1 VNSRILNK
9 RKGWLDTYTAQLL
22 DTWSKK
28 ADALQGLTGALKY
41 FGIKQSGNGFEIDS
55 SEEFPCF
62 RQSLNLFKV
71 VLQKQISK
79 EDIGLTGFDQLPAYD
94 ALITIV
100 GFSPEPLMHTAL
112 ALAPKHVYPV
122 ATEESAE
129 HYKVPLN
136 PITRKPDGKLLY
148 FETIIAHYKES
159 SQKITVNPI
168 KRNVASI
175 GSMDTFKRVRQI
187 INEVRQENECAKIA
201 LDITG
206 GKKSADV
213 SAFLTAAIERDIDIY
228 YVDFEE
234 YDKGRPK
241 CGTEF
246 LNKLDNPYEIYNIQT
261 LNQAKE
267 LFKNYNYQAAYS
279 IFSEIEKRLSPDGFD
294 AIAIFGLDLERAA
307 IKKMKDASQCYE
319 HWDMFE
325 YNEASSEQFHGLLDL
340 SLVRCLKH
348 PGINCKIYEI
358 DNQLEYVKK
367 ISLDRYANA
376 DRRFQQGRYED
387 ALTRYMQSLEISCK
401 SCAISMV
408 VNEGLTV
415 SYLMQK
421 PNDISG
427 EQIKILN
434 NDTWRQWNIDYAAI
448 SGILNWL
455 LCIQKLNWKN
465 SSVTLSLDKRMKT
478 DIKERFCDMF
488 LLDKSLSKRKFE
500 EQVNIYTDLIEDRN
514 KFIHVSTLSINKV
527 QVEVFRDF
535 VYKMLICLYGEVD
548 LTPYMFST
556 KFDEKGMTVSL
567 KNDMVK

>member
-1 VNSRILNK
+1 MKAEILNK
-9 RKGWLDTYTAQLL
+9 RKKWLDKPAAHSL
-22 DTWSKK
+22 DTWPKK
-28 ADALQGLTGALKY
+28 ADDLQGFTGTLKY
-41 FGIKQSGNGFEIDS
+41 FGIKQSSNGFEIDS
-55 SEEFPCF
+55 SEEMPCF
-62 RQSLNLFKV
+62 RQSLHLFKV
-71 VLQKQISK
+71 VLQKQIAK
-79 EDIGLTGFDQLPAYD
+79 EDIGLTSLDQLPAYD

-129 HYKVPLN
+129 HYKVSLN
-136 PITRKPDGKLLY
+136 PITRKPDGKLFY

-159 SQKITVNPI
+159 LQTITVNPI

-175 GSMDTFKRVRQI
+175 GSMDTFKRVREI

-213 SAFLTAAIERDIDIY
+213 SAFLTAAIEKDIDIY
-228 YVDFEE
+228 YVDFEQ
-234 YDKGRPK
+234 YDKGHPK

-267 LFKNYNYQAAYS
+267 LFKHYNYQAAYS

-307 IKKMKDASQCYE
+307 IKKMKDVSHFYMQ
-319 HWDMFE
+319 WDMFE
-325 YNEASSEQFHGLLDL
+325 YNEILSEQYDGLLDFSITK
-340 SLVRCLKH
+340 SLIH
-348 PGINCKIYEI
+348 PKKSGKIYEV
-358 DNQLEYVKK
+358 DNQYKYVQK

-376 DRRFQQGRYED
+376 DRRFRQGRYED
-387 ALTRYMQSLEISCK
+387 ALIRYMQSLEMSCK
-401 SCAISMV
+401 SCTISAI
-408 VNEGLTV
+408 VNEGLAV

-421 PNDISG
+421 PNDLSD
-427 EQIKILN
+427 EQVRILN
-434 NDTWRQWNIDYAAI
+434 NDTWREWDVDYAAI

-465 SSVTLSLDKRMKT
+465 LFGTCSLDKRKKT
-478 DIKERFCDMF
+478 DIRERFCDIF

-500 EQVNIYTDLIEDRN
+500 EQVNVYTDLIEDRN
-514 KFIHVSTLSINKV
+514 KFIHVSTFSINKA
-527 QVEVFRDF
+527 QVEAFRDF
-535 VYKMLICLYGEVD
+535 VYKMLICLYGDVD
-548 LTPYMFST
+548 LTPYIFPT
-556 KFDEKGMTVSL
+556 EFDEKGMPVFL
-567 KNDMVK
+567 KLDMVK